1 MSKKRKKQKRRHST
15 RKKRVRYGKSH
26 SPPPYHSMIGRQD
39 EAEVRSFVS
48 DEVSEQ
54 ELLGVLTDNFLEGFQ
69 QSPEWEEMKQEFGER
84 KAKRLLKKV
93 RIKLD

>member
-1 MSKKRKKQKRRHST
+1 MSKKKKQKRRHST

-26 SPPPYHSMIGRQD
+26 SPLPHRSMIGLQD
-39 EAEVRSFVS
+39 EAGVHTFVS

>member
-1 MSKKRKKQKRRHST
+1 MSKRKKQIRSNSK
-15 RKKRVRYGKSH
+15 RKKRLRYRKSH
-26 SPPPYHSMIGRQD
+26 SPPPYRSMIDWQD
-39 EAEVRSFVS
+39 ETGVHTFVS

-54 ELLGVLTDNFLEGFQ
+54 ELLGVLTNNFLEGFQ

-93 RIKLD
+93 RIKQD

>member
-1 MSKKRKKQKRRHST
+1 MSKKKKQKRRHST
-15 RKKRVRYGKSH
+15 RKKRVRHRKPH
-26 SPPPYHSMIGRQD
+26 SPPPYPSMIGWQD
-39 EAEVRSFVS
+39 GAGVRTFVS